1 MRIACIYVSRHVLRS
16 FAASKQ
22 QLLLQ
27 LNSHLGEEDRADFVL
42 VEYIMA
48 DI

>member
-1 MRIACIYVSRHVLRS
+1 MCYVRDRLQLQST
-16 FAASKQ
+16 Q

-42 VEYIMA
+42 VEYIMT

>member
-1 MRIACIYVSRHVLRS
+1 MCATCVTFANS

-42 VEYIMA
+42 VEYIMT